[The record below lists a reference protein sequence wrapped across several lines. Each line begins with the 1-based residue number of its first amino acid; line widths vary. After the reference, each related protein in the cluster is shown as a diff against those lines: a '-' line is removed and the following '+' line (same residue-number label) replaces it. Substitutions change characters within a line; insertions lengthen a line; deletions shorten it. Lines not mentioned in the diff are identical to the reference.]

1 MGDQM
6 RSYHPIVFVTGTG
19 RSGTNITKKLFAQ
32 HPDIA
37 TLPFEHR
44 FTIDPLGVVDFY
56 RSYPQQWS
64 PYWCDY
70 KVKDFIRFLR
80 SLGSVSPEKAS
91 KTEAAKAN
99 DPTGLVK
106 THPSYAGWALEEWF
120 PGYSAL
126 VDELEKSLVAFDYSG
141 RWPGSQEGVVNN
153 RMQFTPRLTK
163 SDLQG
168 ILTPFLD
175 DLTAAVLSQQN
186 RSIFLED
193 NTHSLLYAS
202 SLFELYPNAKMI
214 HVVRDPRDVLA
225 SLMEQPWCPNDLDQ
239 LLHWYKEIWKTWESE
254 RSTLAQDVLLE
265 VRLEDL
271 IGDTKNTIERM
282 SAFIGVDAEDKLFD
296 IPLNKGHM
304 NRYKSTFN
312 SEQIEKIEHVGCKVM
327 IKFGYRNA

>member
-175 DLTAAVLSQQN
+175 DLTAAVLGQQN

-239 LLHWYKEIWKTWESE
+239 LIVWYKNVMDQWSAQQGLIKPEQWLEI
-254 RSTLAQDVLLE
+254 RF
-265 VRLEDL
+265 EDL
-271 IGDTKNTIERM
+271 ITDTTKTVKSICDFCSLSFEEELLHTELSNHNIGRFEQKWSSDDVKRIEQELG
-282 SAFIGVDAEDKLFD
+282 FYFDKW
-296 IPLNKGHM
+296 
-304 NRYKSTFN
+304 
-312 SEQIEKIEHVGCKVM
+312 
-327 IKFGYRNA
+327 GYSRS